1 MAEAPA
7 DPSKRGHLE
16 QKILQVLGDASSPL
30 KSYQLAKEC
39 QVLKKELNS
48 VLYRMA
54 KEGTVSQVAPATWRL
69 GTGDPGGVDPTQ
81 PAQDSHAQKPQEEAA
96 AAAESP
102 GPQLSE
108 LEERIYGFLKASGPC
123 KALRIAQALGMRT
136 AKDVNPTLYK
146 MKSKHLLDQDQKL
159 QVWRVSAPEDSEG
172 RNQSAV
178 AVCQQN
184 PVYMICQNGPNCH
197 ITITNSE
204 GIQIGHGN
212 ILMKQNVSEGSGPTA
227 PNQLPPT
234 APGDS
239 SAQGPLAGGWGS
251 QEIHM
256 ERSLLRRVQ
265 VGHSNE
271 MSFHRDLPEGP
282 AHNLSSSPPVSAT
295 AGDGDSEASFETRMP
310 QSDPHPKAD
319 AVQRVH
325 IKSCFLEYTTIGNS
339 NRMTVLPAGPETASP
354 GAAAGPGDGRQD
366 PGELKEGADP
376 SSEAEPSTSEVPED
390 GGQEA
395 PGNPAQLT
403 PKLREMTLG
412 NSNPP
417 AAEHSVSVGGRRELE
432 GGE

>member
-7 DPSKRGHLE
+7 DSSKRGHLE

-30 KSYQLAKEC
+30 KSYQLVKEC
-39 QVLKKELNS
+39 QVPKKELNS

-81 PAQDSHAQKPQEEAA
+81 PAQDSHAQ
-96 AAAESP
+96 
-102 GPQLSE
+102 PQLQ
-108 LEERIYGFLKASGPC
+108 ERILGFLKASGPC
-123 KALRIAQALGMRT
+123 KALRIAQALGMKT

-146 MKSKHLLDQDQKL
+146 MKSKRLLDQDQKL
-159 QVWRVSAPEDSEG
+159 QVWHVSAPEDSEG
-172 RNQSAV
+172 RNPSAI

-184 PVYMICQNGPNCH
+184 PVYMICQSGPNCH

-204 GIQIGHGN
+204 GIQIGH
-212 ILMKQNVSEGSGPTA
+212 QNVFTKQKVLEGPTA

-239 SAQGPLAGGWGS
+239 LAQGPLAGGWGS

-271 MSFHRDLPEGP
+271 MTLHSDMPEGP
-282 AHNLSSSPPVSAT
+282 RPVATFSPTPLSSWG
-295 AGDGDSEASFETRMP
+295 AGTEP
-310 QSDPHPKAD
+310 DPHPKAD

-339 NRMTVLPAGPETASP
+339 NRMTILPAGPGATSP
-354 GAAAGPGDGRQD
+354 GSAAGPGDGRQD
-366 PGELKEGADP
+366 P
-376 SSEAEPSTSEVPED
+376 
-390 GGQEA
+390 
-395 PGNPAQLT
+395 LT

-412 NSNPP
+412 TSSPP
-417 AAEHSVSVGGRRELE
+417 PAEHSVSQGPGAALGRRQVPRNRGRVPCLMDSGPARCPHLASRSRLSGWGRAQAED
-432 GGE
+432 

>member
-1 MAEAPA
+1 MAQAPA

-108 LEERIYGFLKASGPC
+108 LEERIYGFLKANGPC

-172 RNQSAV
+172 RNQCAV

-282 AHNLSSSPPVSAT
+282 AHNLSSSPP
-295 AGDGDSEASFETRMP
+295 
-310 QSDPHPKAD
+310 
-319 AVQRVH
+319 
-325 IKSCFLEYTTIGNS
+325 
-339 NRMTVLPAGPETASP
+339 AGPETASP

-412 NSNPP
+412 NSSPP

>member
-159 QVWRVSAPEDSEG
+159 VEYYFAEDSEG

-212 ILMKQNVSEGSGPTA
+212 ILMKQNVSEGSA

-282 AHNLSSSPPVSAT
+282 AHNLSSISAT

-366 PGELKEGADP
+366 PGELKEGAGGL
-376 SSEAEPSTSEVPED
+376 PSTSEVPED

>member
-7 DPSKRGHLE
+7 DSSKRGHLE

-30 KSYQLAKEC
+30 KSYQLVKEC
-39 QVLKKELNS
+39 QVPKKELNS

-81 PAQDSHAQKPQEEAA
+81 PAQDSHAQKLQEEAPA
-96 AAAESP
+96 EAESP
-102 GPQLSE
+102 GLQLSE
-108 LEERIYGFLKASGPC
+108 LEERILGFLKASGPC
-123 KALRIAQALGMRT
+123 KALRIAQALGMKT

-146 MKSKHLLDQDQKL
+146 MKSKRLLDQDQKL
-159 QVWRVSAPEDSEG
+159 VECYFAEDSEG
-172 RNQSAV
+172 RNPSAI

-184 PVYMICQNGPNCH
+184 PVYMICQSGPNCH

-204 GIQIGHGN
+204 GIQIGH
-212 ILMKQNVSEGSGPTA
+212 QNVFTKQKVLEGSA

-239 SAQGPLAGGWGS
+239 LAQGPLAGGWGS

-271 MSFHRDLPEGP
+271 MTLHSDMPEGP
-282 AHNLSSSPPVSAT
+282 AHGLSSSPPA
-295 AGDGDSEASFETRMP
+295 GDSETSFETRTP
-310 QSDPHPKAD
+310 QPDPHPKAD

-339 NRMTVLPAGPETASP
+339 NRMTILPAGPGATSP
-354 GAAAGPGDGRQD
+354 GSAAGPGDGRQD
-366 PGELKEGADP
+366 PVELKGGA
-376 SSEAEPSTSEVPED
+376 AEPSTSEVPED

-412 NSNPP
+412 TSSPP
-417 AAEHSVSVGGRRELE
+417 PAEHSVSVGGRRELE
-432 GGE
+432 GGK

>member
-69 GTGDPGGVDPTQ
+69 GTGDPGG
-81 PAQDSHAQKPQEEAA
+81 
-96 AAAESP
+96 SP
-102 GPQLSE
+102 CLP
-108 LEERIYGFLKASGPC
+108 EERIYGFLKASGPC

-159 QVWRVSAPEDSEG
+159 QVWRVSAPGSQIPRSG

-212 ILMKQNVSEGSGPTA
+212 ILMKQNVSEGPTA

-354 GAAAGPGDGRQD
+354 
-366 PGELKEGADP
+366 
-376 SSEAEPSTSEVPED
+376 AEPSTSEVPED

-417 AAEHSVSVGGRRELE
+417 AAEHSVSQGPGAALGRRQVPGNLRRVSCLMDSGPARCPHLASRSRLSGWGRAQAED
-432 GGE
+432 

>member
-1 MAEAPA
+1 MAQAPA

-108 LEERIYGFLKASGPC
+108 LEERIYGFLKANGPC

-159 QVWRVSAPEDSEG
+159 QVWRVSAPDSEG
-172 RNQSAV
+172 RNQCAV

-295 AGDGDSEASFETRMP
+295 AGDGDSEASFEMRMP
-310 QSDPHPKAD
+310 QPDPHPKAD

-412 NSNPP
+412 NSSPP